1 VFESPRDGHGQVT
14 ARASGAGLNPA
25 RAARPGDRALTC
37 PPMHGRLTRRGR
49 APAGNR
55 AARFKRVG
63 IVLSAFR
70 QGELSRQGRPLV
82 RSEKVPLPA

>member
-1 VFESPRDGHGQVT
+1 MFESPRDGHGQVT
-14 ARASGAGLNPA
+14 VRASGAGLNPA

-37 PPMHGRLTRRGR
+37 PPIHGRLTRRGR

-55 AARFKRVG
+55 AAPRGVG

-70 QGELSRQGRPLV
+70 HGELSRQGRPLV
-82 RSEKVPLPA
+82 RSEKVP